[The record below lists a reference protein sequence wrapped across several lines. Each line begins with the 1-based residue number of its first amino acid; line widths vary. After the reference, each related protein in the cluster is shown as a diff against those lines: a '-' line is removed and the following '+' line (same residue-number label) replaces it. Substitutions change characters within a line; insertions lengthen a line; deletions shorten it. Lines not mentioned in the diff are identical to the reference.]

1 MLPHSTDTCAVKV
14 KGDSMKGDKIE
25 EGDILIVD
33 CSLEPQHKNIVVASV
48 NGEQTVKQLWIEGK
62 KIKLIPGNGNYAP
75 IEVQKGMDFR
85 TQGVVTWVIRKTA

>member
-1 MLPHSTDTCAVKV
+1 MTPHPADTYAVKV
-14 KGDSMKGDKIE
+14 TGDSMTGSGIE
-25 EGDILIVD
+25 EDDILIVD

-62 KIKLIPGNGNYAP
+62 KIKLIPGNGNYEP

-85 TQGVVTWVIRKTA
+85 TQGVVTWVIRQTA